1 MDGHYG
7 KRIYKLQSN
16 PLLHPSNA
24 AKVLDA
30 SSRCSSSFFI
40 GTHAESCNFRHV
52 LGRHFGEGRAC
63 RPVGVLHVK
72 RVPPL
77 EVVEGASWSRASW
90 RVQQENDLL
99 RGHAIF
105 TRDVVNHLSP
115 NYALRKIGHPAPVLE
130 DGLQQQAALL
140 FGPVQAMFPSK
151 P

>member
-1 MDGHYG
+1 MQDAVEV
-7 KRIYKLQSN
+7 REELQKLFRLRASLGGGEQRT
-16 PLLHPSNA
+16 HDFHR
-24 AKVLDA
+24 DA
-30 SSRCSSSFFI
+30 RNLRLVF
-40 GTHAESCNFRHV
+40 GRHV
-52 LGRHFGEGRAC
+52 GESWAC
-63 RPVGVLHVK
+63 RPVGVLHVD